1 MRRLGVFYIVLIC
14 VFVLVITVFG
24 KMYTS
29 INLNS
34 RYADIKLIS
43 SLTKTGQCFEVE
55 PGVYHKNGFELDTNK
70 QSVTLSGGK
79 QIVFSNTK
87 IESVKLI
94 SEVVLVQST
103 TDFSV
108 PLHAI
113 QVTLSHK
120 VNSKERAYEQMLIKV
135 GE

>member
-14 VFVLVITVFG
+14 IFVLVLTVFS

-43 SLTKTGQCFEVE
+43 ALTKAGQCFEVT

-70 QSVTLSGGK
+70 QVVTLSGGK
-79 QIVFSNTK
+79 PLVFSNTT
-87 IESVKLI
+87 IESVKLVN
-94 SEVVLVQST
+94 EAVLVQST
-103 TDFSV
+103 ASLTI
-108 PLHAI
+108 PLHAVQI
-113 QVTLSHK
+113 TLSHT
-120 VNSKERAYEQMLIKV
+120 VSNKERAYEQMLIKV